1 MSAVATNGSEMQN
14 VDAHK
19 GDSALAII
27 VDMDCAQ
34 MVTPAKGTILRKNR
48 RTIDIDRKST
58 RLNSSHIPLSRMPS
72 SA

>member
-19 GDSALAII
+19 WDSALAII

-34 MVTPAKGTILRKNR
+34 MVTPAKGITQRK
-48 RTIDIDRKST
+48 K
-58 RLNSSHIPLSRMPS
+58 
-72 SA
+72 